1 MAKPIGGT
9 LVETYLNLRG
19 IGKLRDTSML
29 RFHPSCYWKPEGD
42 APTEIWPA
50 MIAAVND
57 LDGRIT
63 GVHRTWLSRDGRSKA
78 PLDPPR
84 KAMGHLLGHA
94 VRFGAVRDILA
105 AGEGIE
111 TVLSLRQIL
120 PDLPMNASDDITSEP
135 ISSPTDHI
143 VQQLQLYG
151 YHPVAGEVDPRDP
164 PEEHSIE
171 GAVTDI
177 FDALVATMSD
187 TSLDPDLPEVL
198 WSMVN
203 IFHRA
208 LDRLER
214 KLDDN
219 EQAQKRLQREQD
231 GSEVKSVQLETLIA
245 MGQGLLDRRNSLE
258 HFRET
263 AADHFASFTG
273 TPWTPR
279 TGSRVDHRHLTA
291 AMIDSRDFI
300 ATKRRFEHETLLPP
314 GVKIAFS
321 GGDSSEHRL
330 IWDRL
335 DQVLAK
341 HPDMVLLHGGSPKGA
356 EKIAALWASQRK
368 SASGYL
374 QA

>member
-1 MAKPIGGT
+1 
-9 LVETYLNLRG
+9 
-19 IGKLRDTSML
+19 
-29 RFHPSCYWKPEGD
+29 
-42 APTEIWPA
+42 
-50 MIAAVND
+50 
-57 LDGRIT
+57 
-63 GVHRTWLSRDGRSKA
+63 
-78 PLDPPR
+78 
-84 KAMGHLLGHA
+84 
-94 VRFGAVRDILA
+94 
-105 AGEGIE
+105 
-111 TVLSLRQIL
+111 
-120 PDLPMNASDDITSEP
+120 MNASDDITSES

-143 VQQLQLYG
+143 VQQLELYG
-151 YHPVAGEVDPRDP
+151 YHPSAGEVDPRVP
-164 PEEHSIE
+164 PEDDSIE
-171 GAVTDI
+171 GAVADI

-208 LDRLER
+208 LDRIER

-219 EQAQKRLQREQD
+219 EQAQKYLQREQD

-258 HFRET
+258 QFRET

-300 ATKRRFEHETLLPP
+300 AAKRRSEHETLLPP

-321 GGDSSEHRL
+321 GGDTSEHHL

-335 DQVLAK
+335 DHILAK

-368 SASGYL
+368 VPQVAFKPDWAAHGKAARFKRNDLILEALPIGVILFPGTGIQENLSDKARMLGIPVYRIN
-374 QA
+374 QGGA